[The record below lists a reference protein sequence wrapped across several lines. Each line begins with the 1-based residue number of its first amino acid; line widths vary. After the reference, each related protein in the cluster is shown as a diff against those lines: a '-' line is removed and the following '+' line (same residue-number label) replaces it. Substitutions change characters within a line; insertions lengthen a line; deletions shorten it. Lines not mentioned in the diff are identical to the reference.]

1 MKTSKTNTDNGI
13 KKYEERNIK
22 RLTPRNLTFFILKS
36 TISHTIEANAKIN
49 IESVI
54 ISIFIVAN
62 KLISEIRFY
71 YFADK
76 FIPHFQS

>member
-22 RLTPRNLTFFILKS
+22 RLIPRNLTFFILKS
-36 TISHTIEANAKIN
+36 TISQTIEANAKIN

-62 KLISEIRFY
+62 VLAKLRFN
-71 YFADK
+71 AV
-76 FIPHFQS
+76 